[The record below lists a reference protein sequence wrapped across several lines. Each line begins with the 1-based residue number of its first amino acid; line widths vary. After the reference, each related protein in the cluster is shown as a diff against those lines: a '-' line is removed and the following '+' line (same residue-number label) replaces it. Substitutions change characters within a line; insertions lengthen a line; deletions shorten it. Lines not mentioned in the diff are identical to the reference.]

1 MGHGT
6 GILQADVTLE
16 ATSSNANAATFE
28 TDRGGLGLSGIQG
41 GIWLGWGMKTA
52 DDLYFG
58 AEITGVGSNEKIE
71 LSSSV
76 GINSTKNNTAIT
88 SISAQRKWSG
98 AGSVRAGYYVNS
110 DTLFALSGGVAV
122 SQFDVDIGSASET
135 YYAGGPQIGASLE
148 TQLSKI
154 DPNLGLRMEFAYTN
168 YLTADI
174 NGIDGV
180 GGSGGGTG
188 NNSELTGH
196 DTAGRI
202 GITYRF

>member
-1 MGHGT
+1 MET
-6 GILQADVTLE
+6 FNSALN
-16 ATSSNANAATFE
+16 TSSIVNILTLRYDPSINPNLPKKTWKDFE
-28 TDRGGLGLSGIQG
+28 SSNKIPNISFIETQIEQ
-41 GIWLGWGMKTA
+41 
-52 DDLYFG
+52 
-58 AEITGVGSNEKIE
+58 EIKEKIDS
-71 LSSSV
+71 LKSKRICV
-76 GINSTKNNTAIT
+76 
-88 SISAQRKWSG
+88 
-98 AGSVRAGYYVNS
+98 
-110 DTLFALSGGVAV
+110 ALSGGVAV
-122 SQFDVDIGSASET
+122 SQFDVAIGSASET